1 MTSKS
6 SFGMTGWLVLRV
18 TCQRNGFSQLESWL
32 AESLK
37 VCQVCLRSKP
47 GAEANLENIKSWPSD
62 FAARPPPGG
71 KCSEYPYFPCRQI
84 KLDPSLHFQE
94 HARRAQLPNW
104 GASRKGLE
112 RSLLLD
118 LFFFCP
124 DCWELFCGA
133 CAGGKNSLRNHVSID
148 RYRRAGCGA
157 RTNWSYPPLKLQ
169 V

>member
-62 FAARPPPGG
+62 FAARPLPGG
-71 KCSEYPYFPCRQI
+71 KCSEYPYFPQPPNQI
-84 KLDPSLHFQE
+84 RPVFAFPEACK
-94 HARRAQLPNW
+94 ARRSCQIEELAGRVWSVQ
-104 GASRKGLE
+104 A
-112 RSLLLD
+112 SLLLD
-118 LFFFCP
+118 LFFCP
-124 DCWELFCGA
+124 DCWELWRW
-133 CAGGKNSLRNHVSID
+133 K
-148 RYRRAGCGA
+148 
-157 RTNWSYPPLKLQ
+157 KLTEESRFN
-169 V
+169 